1 MTVTEEARLSTALS
15 ANGTPPVAQRW
26 IAAFAVLLPLLAYF
40 DTAASIVSI
49 WDRSET
55 FAHGFV
61 IVPITLWLVWRRRA
75 ELALL
80 PVRPCWPALAALLL
94 CGAAW
99 MLAMLGDVLVVRQY
113 AFAVMIPLTVLA
125 VFGTAIARALIF
137 PLAFL
142 LFGVPVG
149 EGLIEPL
156 IGITANFTVD
166 ALRLTGIP
174 VLREGNNFSIP
185 SGNWSVVEACSGL
198 RYLISSVTLGCLY
211 AYLTYQTTWRRVL
224 FVVVALALPVF
235 ANGLRAYMIVMIGHT
250 SNMTLAVGVD
260 HLIYGWAFFGLVM
273 LLLFWV
279 GSFWRED
286 APAVPAAPA
295 ASAACAKARV
305 ASRTPSAPSA
315 RIAAAVLGVAAC
327 IGVWPAY
334 GWYIERGNASPPSVD
349 VASFAARVP
358 AVPAFTEWQPDFA
371 PASGTLRRFYQV
383 GDRQVGFWLQY
394 YRDGGGGKL
403 ISSTNRLAA
412 ARSGWSETGVAI
424 RMETI
429 AGRPFTMRETTLLG
443 PGGSRFVVWQWYAI
457 GGNVTTSNYTGKL
470 LQTKQKFLTGSDD
483 GAALMVFSPYDEDP
497 AAAHPA
503 LRAFLETHLAAI
515 DAVLAANARQ

>member
-1 MTVTEEARLSTALS
+1 MNTITVTEEARLATARP
-15 ANGTPPVAQRW
+15 ANDAPPKAQWW
-26 IAAFAVLLPLLAYF
+26 IAGFAVLLPLLAYF

-49 WDRSET
+49 WERSET

-61 IVPITLWLVWRRRA
+61 IVPISLWLVWRRSA
-75 ELALL
+75 QLALL
-80 PVRPCWPALAALLL
+80 PVQPYWPALATLLL
-94 CGAAW
+94 CGTAW
-99 MLAMLGDVLVVRQY
+99 MLAVLGDVLVVRQY
-113 AFAVMIPLTVLA
+113 AFALMIPLTVLA
-125 VFGTAIARALIF
+125 VYGKAIARALAF

-211 AYLTYQTTWRRVL
+211 AYLTYQSAWRRVL
-224 FVVVALALPVF
+224 FVMVALALPVL

-273 LLLFWV
+273 LLLFWI
-279 GSFWRED
+279 GNFWRED
-286 APAVPAAPA
+286 APAAPA
-295 ASAACAKARV
+295 LARTMP
-305 ASRTPSAPSA
+305 RAPSVSPA
-315 RIAAAVLGVAAC
+315 HVAAAVLGVAAC
-327 IGVWPAY
+327 VGVWPAY
-334 GWYIERGNASPPSVD
+334 GWYIERGNITPPPVEL
-349 VASFAARVP
+349 ASFVAKAPAA
-358 AVPAFTEWQPDFA
+358 PAFTAWEPDFA
-371 PASGTLRRFYQV
+371 PASATLRTFYQV
-383 GDRQVGFWLQY
+383 ANQPVGFVMKY
-394 YRDGGGGKL
+394 YRDGNGGKL
-403 ISSTNRLAA
+403 ISSTNRLTAQ
-412 ARSGWSETGVAI
+412 RSGWHETGVAI
-424 RMETI
+424 RAETI
-429 AGRPFTMRETTLLG
+429 AGRPIVMRETTLMG
-443 PGGSRFVVWQWYAI
+443 PEGRFAVWQWYDI
-457 GGNVTTSNYTGKL
+457 GGHYTTSNYAGKL

-483 GAALMVFSPYDEDP
+483 GAALMLFSPYDENP
-497 AAAHPA
+497 ASARPA
-503 LRAFLETHLAAI
+503 LRAFLQTHLASI

>member
-1 MTVTEEARLSTALS
+1 MNTITVTEEARLATARPVKD
-15 ANGTPPVAQRW
+15 APPTAQWW
-26 IAAFAVLLPLLAYF
+26 IAGLAVLLPLLAYL

-49 WDRSET
+49 WERSET

-75 ELALL
+75 QLALL

-94 CGAAW
+94 CGAGW
-99 MLAMLGDVLVVRQY
+99 LLAVLGEVLVVRQY
-113 AFAVMIPLTVLA
+113 AFALMIPLAVLA
-125 VFGTAIARALIF
+125 VYGKAIARALTF

-211 AYLTYQTTWRRVL
+211 AYLTYQSTWRRLL
-224 FVVVALALPVF
+224 FVVVALALPVL
-235 ANGLRAYMIVMIGHT
+235 ANGLRAYMIVMIGHS

-273 LLLFWV
+273 LLLFWL

-286 APAVPAAPA
+286 A
-295 ASAACAKARV
+295 
-305 ASRTPSAPSA
+305 
-315 RIAAAVLGVAAC
+315 AAVAVSAETMQRLPSVSPGRVGVAVLAVAAC

-334 GWYIERGNASPPSVD
+334 GWYIERGNAMPPAVAL
-349 VASFAARVP
+349 ASFAAKAP
-358 AVPAFTEWQPDFA
+358 AVPAFTDWEPDFA
-371 PASGTLRRFYQV
+371 PASANLRRFYQI
-383 GDRQVGFWLQY
+383 GNQPVGFVLKY
-394 YRDGGGGKL
+394 YRDGNGGKL
-403 ISSTNRLAA
+403 ISSTNRLTAQ
-412 ARSGWSETGVAI
+412 RSGWHETGVGIGA
-424 RMETI
+424 ETI
-429 AGRPFTMRETTLLG
+429 AGRSFVMRETTLMG
-443 PGGSRFVVWQWYAI
+443 PGGRVVVWQWYDI
-457 GGNVTTSNYTGKL
+457 GGRPTTSNYVGKL

-483 GAALMVFSPYDEDP
+483 GAVLMLFSPYDEDP
-497 AAAHPA
+497 ASARPA
-503 LRAFLETHLAAI
+503 LRAFLQTHLASI

>member
-1 MTVTEEARLSTALS
+1 
-15 ANGTPPVAQRW
+15 
-26 IAAFAVLLPLLAYF
+26 
-40 DTAASIVSI
+40 
-49 WDRSET
+49 
-55 FAHGFV
+55 
-61 IVPITLWLVWRRRA
+61 
-75 ELALL
+75 
-80 PVRPCWPALAALLL
+80 
-94 CGAAW
+94 
-99 MLAMLGDVLVVRQY
+99 VRQY
-113 AFAVMIPLTVLA
+113 AFAMMIPLTVLA
-125 VFGTAIARALIF
+125 VCGTAIARALTF

-185 SGNWSVVEACSGL
+185 SGDWSVVEACSGL

-224 FVVVALALPVF
+224 FIVVALTLPIL

-260 HLIYGWAFFGLVM
+260 HLIYGWVFFGLVM

-286 APAVPAAPA
+286 APATPATAHAALRASSAPA
-295 ASAACAKARV
+295 ARV
-305 ASRTPSAPSA
+305 
-315 RIAAAVLGVAAC
+315 AAAVIGVAAC
-327 IGVWPAY
+327 IGIWPAY
-334 GWYIERGNASPPSVD
+334 SWYIERGNATPPAVEL
-349 VASFAARVP
+349 ASFTARAP
-358 AVPAFTEWQPDFA
+358 AVPAFTEWRPDFA
-371 PASGTLRRFYQV
+371 HASATLRRFYQV
-383 GDRQVGFWLQY
+383 NGRPVGLLVHY

-403 ISSTNRLAA
+403 VSSTNKLTAQ
-412 ARSGWSETGVAI
+412 RSGWHETGVAI
-424 RMETI
+424 RMETV
-429 AGRPFTMRETTLLG
+429 AARQLVLRETTLMG
-443 PGGSRFVVWQWYAI
+443 PGGRFVVWQWYDI
-457 GGNVTTSNYTGKL
+457 GGRATASNYVGKL

-483 GAALMVFSPYDEDP
+483 GAVLMLFSPYDEDP
-497 AAAHPA
+497 ASARPA

-515 DAVLAANARQ
+515 DSVLAANARQ

>member
-1 MTVTEEARLSTALS
+1 MNTITATEEARLAAARP
-15 ANGTPPVAQRW
+15 ANVAPPVAQWW
-26 IAAFAVLLPLLAYF
+26 IAAVAVLLPLIAYF

-61 IVPITLWLVWRRRA
+61 IVPITLWLVWRRR
-75 ELALL
+75 EQLALL

-99 MLAMLGDVLVVRQY
+99 LLATLGDVLVVRQY
-113 AFAVMIPLTVLA
+113 AFAVMFPLTVLA
-125 VFGTAIARALIF
+125 VYGVSITRALAF

-185 SGNWSVVEACSGL
+185 SGDWSVVEACSGL

-211 AYLTYQTTWRRVL
+211 AYLTYQSTWRRVL
-224 FVVVALALPVF
+224 FVIVALALPVL

-286 APAVPAAPA
+286 APAASAQANPVRHFASAAPA
-295 ASAACAKARV
+295 KV
-305 ASRTPSAPSA
+305 AV
-315 RIAAAVLGVAAC
+315 AVLAVAAC
-327 IGVWPAY
+327 VGAWPAY
-334 GWYIERGNASPPSVD
+334 GWYIERGNASPPAVD
-349 VASFAARVP
+349 LASFTARAPAA
-358 AVPAFTEWQPDFA
+358 ASFTGWTPDFA
-371 PASGTLRRFYQV
+371 PASATLSRFYQV
-383 GDRQVGFWLQY
+383 GKQPVGFTLKY
-394 YRDGGGGKL
+394 YRDGNGGKL

-412 ARSGWSETGVAI
+412 IRSGWNETGVAI
-424 RMETI
+424 RTETI
-429 AGRPFTMRETTLLG
+429 AGRPLVFRETTLVG
-443 PGGSRFVVWQWYAI
+443 AGSRFVVWQWYDI
-457 GGNVTTSNYTGKL
+457 GGRPTASNYVGKL

-483 GAALMVFSPYDEDP
+483 GAVLMLFSPYDENP
-497 AAAHPA
+497 ATAHPA
-503 LRAFLETHLAAI
+503 LRAFLETHLASI
-515 DAVLAANARQ
+515 DAMLAANARQ

>member
-1 MTVTEEARLSTALS
+1 MEPGMNTISVTEEARLAS
-15 ANGTPPVAQRW
+15 ARPAHEAPPAAQWW
-26 IAAFAVLLPLLAYF
+26 IAAFAVLLPLLAYPG
-40 DTAASIVSI
+40 TAASIVSI
-49 WDRSET
+49 WERSET
-55 FAHGFV
+55 VAHGFV

-75 ELALL
+75 QLALL
-80 PVRPCWPALAALLL
+80 PVRPCWPALAALAA
-94 CGAAW
+94 CGALW
-99 MLAMLGDVLVVRQY
+99 MLASLGDVLVVRQY
-113 AFAVMIPLTVLA
+113 AFAFMIPLTVLA
-125 VFGTAIARALIF
+125 AYGTAIARALTF

-211 AYLTYQTTWRRVL
+211 AYLTYQSTWRRVA
-224 FVVVALALPVF
+224 FVVVALALPVL

-273 LLLFWV
+273 LLLFWI

-286 APAVPAAPA
+286 VAAAPGP
-295 ASAACAKARV
+295 ART
-305 ASRTPSAPSA
+305 ARHAPSAPPA
-315 RIAAAVLGVAAC
+315 QVALAVLGIAAC
-327 IGVWPAY
+327 IGAWPAY
-334 GWYIERGNASPPSVD
+334 GWYIERGNAAPPS
-349 VASFAARVP
+349 AELAAFTAKAP
-358 AVPAFTEWQPDFA
+358 AVAPFTEWQPDFA
-371 PASGTLRRFYQV
+371 PASATLRRFYQAA
-383 GDRQVGFWLQY
+383 GQPVGFVLKY
-394 YRDGGGGKL
+394 YRDGHGGKL
-403 ISSTNRLAA
+403 VSSTNRLTAQ
-412 ARSGWSETGVAI
+412 RSGWHETGVAI
-424 RMETI
+424 RTETV
-429 AGRPFTMRETTLLG
+429 AGRPLVVRETMLMG
-443 PGGSRFVVWQWYAI
+443 PGGRLVVWQWFDI
-457 GGNVTTSNYTGKL
+457 GGRQTASNYMGKL

-483 GAALMVFSPYDEDP
+483 GAALMVFSSYDEDP
-497 AAAHPA
+497 AAARPA
-503 LRAFLETHLAAI
+503 LRAFLETHLASI

>member
-1 MTVTEEARLSTALS
+1 MNTITATEEVRLSKAFP
-15 ANGTPPVAQRW
+15 ADDTPPVAQWW
-26 IAAFAVLLPLLAYF
+26 IAGIAVLLPLLAYF
-40 DTAASIVSI
+40 GTAASIVSI
-49 WDRSET
+49 WERSET

-75 ELALL
+75 QLALL

-113 AFAVMIPLTVLA
+113 AFALMIPLTVLA
-125 VFGTAIARALIF
+125 VFGTAIARALVF

-211 AYLTYQTTWRRVL
+211 AYLTYQSTWRRVL
-224 FVVVALALPVF
+224 FIIVALALPVL

-250 SNMTLAVGVD
+250 SEMKYAVGFD
-260 HLIYGWAFFGLVM
+260 HLIYGWVFFGLVM

-286 APAVPAAPA
+286 APTAPVT
-295 ASAACAKARV
+295 AKV
-305 ASRTPSAPSA
+305 ALRLPSAPSA
-315 RIAAAVLGVAAC
+315 RVAAAVLGVAAC
-327 IGVWPAY
+327 VGAWPAY
-334 GWYIERGNASPPSVD
+334 GWYIERGNASPPAVD
-349 VASFAARVP
+349 LVSFAARAP
-358 AVPAFTEWQPDFA
+358 AVPAFTGWQPDFA
-371 PASGTLRRFYQV
+371 PASATLQRFYQV
-383 GDRQVGFWLQY
+383 GNRAVGFSMRY
-394 YRDGGGGKL
+394 YRDGAGGKL
-403 ISSTNRLAA
+403 ISSTNRLTAQ
-412 ARSGWSETGVAI
+412 RSGWSETGGAI

-429 AGRPFTMRETTLLG
+429 AGRPLVMRETTLTG
-443 PGGSRFVVWQWYAI
+443 PDGRFVVWQWYAI
-457 GGNVTTSNYTGKL
+457 GSRVTSSNYVGKL

-483 GAALMVFSPYDEDP
+483 GAALMVFSLYDEDP
-497 AAAHPA
+497 AVARPA
-503 LRAFLETHLAAI
+503 LHAFLEAHLASI